1 MTTTNHGPAVA
12 LDAVREALAA
22 QLRLEKDQIGEEE
35 RLDLLPNADSVRL
48 MRAVSALERRF
59 DVELDDNAIRNAETV
74 ADLARLIEDE
84 LARGGELA
92 GSGGLG

>member
-1 MTTTNHGPAVA
+1 VTTTNHGHAAA
-12 LDAVREALAA
+12 LDAVREALGQ
-22 QLRLEKDQIGEEE
+22 QLRLDKDQIEPEE

-74 ADLARLIEDE
+74 ADLARLVSDE
-84 LARGGELA
+84 LAGDEL
-92 GSGGLG
+92 G

>member
-1 MTTTNHGPAVA
+1 MTTTNHGPAAA

-22 QLRLEKDQIGEEE
+22 QLRLEKDQIDDQE

-84 LARGGELA
+84 LG
-92 GSGGLG
+92 

>member
-22 QLRLEKDQIGEEE
+22 QLRLDKDQIGEEE

-59 DVELDDNAIRNAETV
+59 DVELDDNAIRNARPSPTWP
-74 ADLARLIEDE
+74 
-84 LARGGELA
+84 G
-92 GSGGLG
+92 

>member
-1 MTTTNHGPAVA
+1 MTTTNHGHAVA

-22 QLRLEKDQIGEEE
+22 QLRLDKDQIGEEE

>member
-59 DVELDDNAIRNAETV
+59 DVELDDSAIRNAETV

-84 LARGGELA
+84 LARGELA

>member
-22 QLRLEKDQIGEEE
+22 QLRLEKDQIDEEE

-74 ADLARLIEDE
+74 ADLAQLIEDE
-84 LARGGELA
+84 LTR
-92 GSGGLG
+92 SGLG

>member
-1 MTTTNHGPAVA
+1 VTTTNHGHAAA
-12 LDAVREALAA
+12 LDAVREALGQ
-22 QLRLEKDQIGEEE
+22 QLRLEKDQIEAEE

-74 ADLARLIEDE
+74 ADLARLVSDE
-84 LARGGELA
+84 LAASVPA
-92 GSGGLG
+92 GDGPG

>member
-1 MTTTNHGPAVA
+1 MTTTNHGHAAA
-12 LDAVREALAA
+12 LDAVREALGQ
-22 QLRLEKDQIGEEE
+22 QLRLEKDQIEAEE

-74 ADLARLIEDE
+74 ADLARLVSD
-84 LARGGELA
+84 ELA
-92 GSGGLG
+92 GSVPAGGGLG